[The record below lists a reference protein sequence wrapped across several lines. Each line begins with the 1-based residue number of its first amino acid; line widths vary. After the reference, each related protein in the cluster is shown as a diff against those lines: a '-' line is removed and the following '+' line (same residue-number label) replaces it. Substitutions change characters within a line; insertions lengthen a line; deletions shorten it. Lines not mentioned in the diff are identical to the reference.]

1 MIEALR
7 RQLRRRLK
15 LDVVSADNT
24 TTLRHHLGEV
34 LRTYRIDTVLDVGAN
49 EGQFGAMLRE
59 MGFAGDIH
67 SFEPIKQT
75 FVRLQAG
82 AAGDARWHCHNIA
95 LGRSPGR
102 LTMNVSEFSTFSSA
116 LKANAF
122 GTGRFHDLKQVRQEE
137 VAVSTLDQFMAE
149 AAMSRDARVFLK
161 MDTQGFDLDVFEGGA
176 ASLDR
181 ICGLLSELSLQP
193 IYDGM
198 VRYPAALAAYEGKGF
213 SVSGLYPVNRNDDLS
228 LIEVDCVMVNRSR
241 L

>member
-1 MIEALR
+1 MIETLR

-15 LDVVSADNT
+15 LDIVSADNT

-34 LRTYRIDTVLDVGAN
+34 LRLYRIDTVLDVGAN
-49 EGQFGAMLRE
+49 EGQFGAKLRE
-59 MGFAGDIH
+59 MRFAGDIH
-67 SFEPIKQT
+67 SFEPIKET
-75 FVRLQAG
+75 FSLLQAR
-82 AAGDARWHCHNIA
+82 ATGDARWHCHNIA
-95 LGRSPGR
+95 LGRSPGT

-122 GTGRFHDLKQVRQEE
+122 GTGRFHDLRQIREEE
-137 VAVSTLDQFMAE
+137 VTVSTVDRFMAE
-149 AAMSRDARVFLK
+149 RSVARNARVFLK

-176 ASLDR
+176 ASVDR

-198 VRYPAALAAYEGKGF
+198 VRYPTALAAYEGKGF
-213 SVSGLYPVNRNDDLS
+213 SVSGLYPVNRNADLS
-228 LIEVDCVMVNRSR
+228 LIEVDCVMVNRAR